1 MNTITKHYIDGAF
14 VESHGREVMEII
26 NPTNRKVIAQVTLG
40 DEDDARRAIA
50 AAKRAFAR
58 YGRST
63 KEERAKILRRLH
75 EAVSARIDDLTA
87 AMVEEIGP
95 TAHALQLDVTQEEQW
110 RSAAAKIRDVG
121 EVDIVVNNAGY
132 FPNRSIDELDLA
144 TWRKTFATNLDSH
157 FLSAKYFLP
166 TMRKKKWGRF
176 VGISSNM
183 VGLAI
188 PGMSHYIATKMGII
202 GFMRGL
208 ANDVANDGITANAV
222 LPGLTNTLAT
232 APQSEDQKRA
242 TWEQQAIKRMEEPED
257 VTGAVLFLTSDDAA
271 FITGQ
276 AIVVD
281 GGQYRI
287 G

>member
-1 MNTITKHYIDGAF
+1 MKASIRTHEGRVALVTGAGQGIGQAIALALA
-14 VESHGREVMEII
+14 ERGAR
-26 NPTNRKVIAQVTLG
+26 VIATDLKPPH
-40 DEDDARRAIA
+40 ETA
-50 AAKRAFAR
+50 
-58 YGRST
+58 T
-63 KEERAKILRRLH
+63 K
-75 EAVSARIDDLTA
+75 
-87 AMVEEIGP
+87 IGP
-95 TAHALQLDVTQEEQW
+95 TVTALQLDVTLEEDW
-110 RSAAAKIRDVG
+110 RSVTSKSRDLG
-121 EVDIVVNNAGY
+121 EVDIIVNNAGY
-132 FPNRSIDELDLA
+132 FPNRSIDELDLP
-144 TWRKTFATNLDSH
+144 TWRKTIATNLDSH

-188 PGMSHYIATKMGII
+188 SGMSHYIASKMGII

-222 LPGLTNTLAT
+222 LPGLTNTSAT
-232 APQSEDQKRA
+232 APQSEEQKRA
-242 TWEQQAIKRMEEPED
+242 TWEQQAIKRMGEPED
-257 VTGAVLFLTSDDAA
+257 ITGAILFLTSDDAA

>member
-1 MNTITKHYIDGAF
+1 MDGPMKTSIRTH
-14 VESHGREVMEII
+14 EGRVAIVTGAGQGIGQAIAVALAE
-26 NPTNRKVIAQVTLG
+26 RGAQVIAT
-40 DEDDARRAIA
+40 
-50 AAKRAFAR
+50 
-58 YGRST
+58 
-63 KEERAKILRRLH
+63 
-75 EAVSARIDDLTA
+75 DLTPPLET
-87 AMVEEIGP
+87 VNKIGP
-95 TAHALQLDVTQEEQW
+95 TAHAFQLDVTQEEDW
-110 RSAAAKIRDVG
+110 RSVSLKSREVG

-132 FPNRSIDELDLA
+132 FPNRSIDELDLP
-144 TWRKTFATNLDSH
+144 TWRKTMATNLDSH
-157 FLSAKYFLP
+157 FLSAKFFLP
-166 TMRKKKWGRF
+166 TMRKRKWGRF

-208 ANDVANDGITANAV
+208 ANDVANDGITANTV
-222 LPGLTNTLAT
+222 LPGLINTLAT
-232 APQSEDQKRA
+232 APQSEEQKRS
-242 TWEQQAIKRMEEPED
+242 TWEQQAIKRLGDPED
-257 VTGAVLFLTSDDAA
+257 VTGAVLFLTTDDAA

>member
-1 MNTITKHYIDGAF
+1 MNTVIRTHEGRVAIVTGAAQGIGQALAF
-14 VESHGREVMEII
+14 ALAERGAE
-26 NPTNRKVIAQVTLG
+26 VIAT
-40 DEDDARRAIA
+40 
-50 AAKRAFAR
+50 
-58 YGRST
+58 
-63 KEERAKILRRLH
+63 
-75 EAVSARIDDLTA
+75 DLTLPHET
-87 AMVEEIGP
+87 VNKIGP
-95 TAHALQLDVTQEEQW
+95 TAHAFQLDVTQEEDW
-110 RSAAAKIRDVG
+110 RSLSLKSRDVG

-132 FPNRSIDELDLA
+132 FPNRSIDDLDLA
-144 TWRKTFATNLDSH
+144 TWRKTMATNLDSH

-166 TMRKKKWGRF
+166 SMRRKKWGRF

-188 PGMSHYIATKMGII
+188 TGMSHYIASKMGII

-208 ANDVANDGITANAV
+208 ANDVANDGITANTV
-222 LPGLTNTLAT
+222 LPGLTNTLAI
-232 APQSEDQKRA
+232 ASQSEEQKRA
-242 TWEQQAIKRMEEPED
+242 TWGQQAIKRLGDPRD

-281 GGQYRI
+281 GGQYRL

>member
-1 MNTITKHYIDGAF
+1 MKTSIRTHEGRVALVTGA
-14 VESHGREVMEII
+14 GQGIGQAIALALAARG
-26 NPTNRKVIAQVTLG
+26 AQVVAT
-40 DEDDARRAIA
+40 
-50 AAKRAFAR
+50 
-58 YGRST
+58 
-63 KEERAKILRRLH
+63 
-75 EAVSARIDDLTA
+75 DLKPPQET
-87 AMVEEIGP
+87 VGKIGP
-95 TAHALQLDVTQEEQW
+95 TAYAIELDVTQEEQW
-110 RSAAAKIRDVG
+110 RSVAAQTRDVG

-132 FPNRSIDELDLA
+132 FPNRSIEELDLQ

-166 TMRKKKWGRF
+166 AMRKKKWGRF

-208 ANDVANDGITANAV
+208 ANDVASDGITANSV

-232 APQSEDQKRA
+232 APQSEEQKRA
-242 TWEQQAIKRMEEPED
+242 TWEQQAIKRLGEPGD

>member
-1 MNTITKHYIDGAF
+1 MKPPIRTHEGRVALVTGAGQGIGQAIALALA
-14 VESHGREVMEII
+14 ERGAW
-26 NPTNRKVIAQVTLG
+26 VIATDLKSPQET
-40 DEDDARRAIA
+40 ARNI
-50 AAKRAFAR
+50 
-58 YGRST
+58 GRT
-63 KEERAKILRRLH
+63 ATALR
-75 EAVSARIDDLTA
+75 
-87 AMVEEIGP
+87 
-95 TAHALQLDVTQEEQW
+95 LDVTQEEDW
-110 RSAAAKIRDVG
+110 RSVSLKSREVG
-121 EVDIVVNNAGY
+121 QVDIVVNNAGY
-132 FPNRSIDELDLA
+132 FPNRLIDDLDLS
-144 TWRKTFATNLDSH
+144 TWRKTIATNLDSH

-166 TMRKKKWGRF
+166 GMRNKKWGRF

-188 PGMSHYIATKMGII
+188 TGMSHYITSKMGII

-232 APQSEDQKRA
+232 APQSEEQKRA
-242 TWEQQAIKRMEEPED
+242 VWEQQAIKRLGEPRD

>member
-1 MNTITKHYIDGAF
+1 MALVTGAGQGI
-14 VESHGREVMEII
+14 GRAIAVALAE
-26 NPTNRKVIAQVTLG
+26 RGAKVIATDLKPPH
-40 DEDDARRAIA
+40 ETAR
-50 AAKRAFAR
+50 K
-58 YGRST
+58 
-63 KEERAKILRRLH
+63 
-75 EAVSARIDDLTA
+75 
-87 AMVEEIGP
+87 IGP
-95 TAHALQLDVTQEEQW
+95 TAYALQLDVTEEEDW
-110 RSAAAKIRDVG
+110 RLVASKSGDLG

-132 FPNRSIDELDLA
+132 FPNRSIDELDLP
-144 TWRKTFATNLDSH
+144 TWRKTIATNLDSH

-166 TMRKKKWGRF
+166 TMRRKKWGRF

-208 ANDVANDGITANAV
+208 ANDVASDGVTANAV

-232 APQSEDQKRA
+232 APQSEEQKRA
-242 TWEQQAIKRMEEPED
+242 TWEQQAIKRMGEPQD
-257 VTGAVLFLTSDDAA
+257 VTGAILFLTSDDAA

>member
-1 MNTITKHYIDGAF
+1 MKTSIKTHEGRVALVTGAGQGIGQAIALALA
-14 VESHGREVMEII
+14 ERGAQ
-26 NPTNRKVIAQVTLG
+26 VIAT
-40 DEDDARRAIA
+40 
-50 AAKRAFAR
+50 
-58 YGRST
+58 
-63 KEERAKILRRLH
+63 
-75 EAVSARIDDLTA
+75 DLSLPLETA
-87 AMVEEIGP
+87 NKIGP
-95 TAHALQLDVTQEEQW
+95 TAHALQLDVTKEEDW
-110 RSAAAKIRDVG
+110 RSVSIQSRDVG

-132 FPNRSIDELDLA
+132 FPNRSIDELDLQ
-144 TWRKTFATNLDSH
+144 TWRKTIATNLDSH

-166 TMRKKKWGRF
+166 AMRKKKWGRF

-188 PGMSHYIATKMGII
+188 TGMSHYITSKMGII

-208 ANDVANDGITANAV
+208 ANDVAGDGITANAV
-222 LPGLTNTLAT
+222 LPGLTNTLAI
-232 APQSEDQKRA
+232 APQPEEQKRA
-242 TWEQQAIKRMEEPED
+242 TWEQQAIKRLGEPRD
-257 VTGAVLFLTSDDAA
+257 ITGAVLFLTSDDAA